1 LNRKILIT
9 GANGFLGYNLTK
21 KLVKKDFLVTS
32 LCRRKNFYLEPVK
45 GASYIYCDLTN
56 LPKLKKKIKDDYD
69 CVLNFSGNIDHNDK
83 SQTLKVHY
91 LGLKN
96 IFKIFEK
103 RKLDL
108 FIQAGS
114 SLEYGRSLSP
124 QTEKMKCNPISIY
137 GKIKYKASK
146 LVIKNR
152 NRFKFIILRL
162 YQIYGP
168 YQKNNRLVPFI
179 IKSCLKNKKFNCTEG
194 IQKRDFLYVDD
205 LVNLIVKILKKK
217 QLSSGIYNVGYGKS
231 ILVKN
236 VIKKVNAFIKKG
248 KPDFGKIK
256 MRKDEIV
263 NLYPDIRKIKNTF
276 NWKPKVNIA
285 EGLKKTINYHENSK

>member
-1 LNRKILIT
+1 MNRKILIT

-32 LCRRKNFYLEPVK
+32 LCHRKNFYLKPIK
-45 GASYIYCDLTN
+45 RASYIYCDLTN
-56 LPKLKKKIKDDYD
+56 LSKLKKEIKDDYD

-103 RKLDL
+103 KKLNL

-114 SLEYGRSLSP
+114 SLEYGRSLPP

-137 GKIKYKASK
+137 GKVKYKASK

-236 VIKKVNAFIKKG
+236 VIKKVNAIIKKG
-248 KPDFGKIK
+248 KPNFGKIK

-263 NLYPDIRKIKNTF
+263 NLYPDIKKIKNTF